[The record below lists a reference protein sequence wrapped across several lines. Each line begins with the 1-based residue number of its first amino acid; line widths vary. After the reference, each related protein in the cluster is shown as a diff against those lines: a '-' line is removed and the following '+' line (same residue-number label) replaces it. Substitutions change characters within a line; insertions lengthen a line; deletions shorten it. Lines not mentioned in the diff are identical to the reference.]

1 MTDKRDFKTDK
12 ENRVYANPESV
23 SSLKPFQTDGTFY
36 ALDLNAAPL
45 LRAYFVAAILT
56 YHDRDKGAKFDE
68 VLKVLNLEDYSDEK
82 TVTSFESIRQAVVSE
97 AYTISQII
105 KNYSMWGTDE
115 SLKKN
120 PFFVYFVSSMSR
132 LQVSFQVA
140 VALLNSGF
148 FVEVIPIYRLI
159 LEQLAFGAY
168 LLTETDPEKIEENN
182 ITRNIKHLKELYNK
196 NDEIGRF
203 YHYLSSGAHLDPKEI
218 GKYICL
224 SDEKTLAVKNRS
236 GKECDKETGDL
247 IYLLKTY
254 GDIAFIGQNH
264 FGFTTP
270 DRSYFLDWY
279 NYFCN
284 TVECLNERF
293 KKALSIS

>member
-36 ALDLNAAPL
+36 ALDLNADPL

-68 VLKVLNLEDYSDEK
+68 VLKVLSLEDYSDEK

-105 KNYSMWGTDE
+105 KNYSIWGTDE

-140 VALLNSGF
+140 VTLLNSGF

-236 GKECDKETGDL
+236 GKECDIETGNL
-247 IYLLKTY
+247 IFLLSIY
-254 GDIAFIGQNH
+254 RDIVWKGLNH

-270 DRSYFLDWY
+270 DKSYFYDWF
-279 NYFCN
+279 NHLCN
-284 TVECLNERF
+284 TVNQLFERF
-293 KKALSIS
+293 KKALNIS